1 MAMATKL
8 VSTLVI
14 FLVLAL
20 AINEV
25 PGTEAHNDE
34 CLKEYGGNVG
44 FPFCAPRIFPSVCYS
59 RCQRDK
65 NAQGG
70 KCVWGDSGVTCFC
83 DFCSDQPS
91 ISII

>member
-34 CLKEYGGNVG
+34 CLKEYGGAKGTRTLKVE
-44 FPFCAPRIFPSVCYS
+44 
-59 RCQRDK
+59 
-65 NAQGG
+65 NAYGEIP
-70 KCVWGDSGVTCFC
+70 VLHASAT
-83 DFCSDQPS
+83 SAATNLL
-91 ISII
+91 